1 MNKYDSL
8 IKEIQILRERL
19 HELINKK
26 SNLKDSEIIDVSK
39 KMDALLNEYEKTFI
53 SFNKKD
59 RNES

>member
-1 MNKYDSL
+1 MSKYDSL